1 MVTRPPRLDRPGPGA
16 GDGGWLP
23 AGRVGIDD
31 DRTAAIA
38 FNRFGDGRLRLE
50 LDDPVG
56 PDDLDAL
63 ERAAELLP
71 HLRVDDIRDAEAYR
85 DRHADEFELP
95 ARLPVWRFNQAS
107 EIEVAAPAGGRAVP
121 SRLGAIGVPVH
132 HVVTRG
138 DGDPEEELAVMAPAP
153 ALAERAAR
161 TAERAAGSIG
171 RVLGAVE
178 RRLVAVTRLDID
190 TLCAL
195 VLGLAMAGFI
205 GAFVWQTWANHER
218 FGSYG
223 FDLGIFD
230 QGTWLLSR
238 FDNPFVTVR
247 GLHLFG
253 DHASFILILVAPL
266 YWIWADPRLLL
277 LLQVVALAVPAVV
290 VYRIGAGRLGHP
302 GYGLAGAIA
311 YLLYP
316 AMQWAASWQFHPE
329 TLAAAFL
336 AGAVLAAEEH
346 RPRTMAAL
354 LGLAMLCKEDVGLVV
369 AGFGVMLWLGGRALW
384 GRRAIV
390 AGLAW
395 FVLAAFV
402 LVPRFNPNGSPHVSL
417 GYGIEGSGPLAI
429 LFALPELA
437 GRVVVTTF
445 SNAGLGYLALIL
457 FPLALL
463 PLAGWRMLLP
473 VVPPILLNLAS
484 VRGYQLKITFQ
495 YLATSAPF
503 LGIAAVTGLGAIAA
517 RRRAWAAPAALL
529 LIACAL
535 VADIKVGPAIWSD
548 TPALGPAPSQ
558 TATRQEAFALIPDDA
573 VVSAQYNFV
582 PHLAH
587 RRDIY
592 EFPNPFRAVNWGLLG
607 GQEHD
612 PADVDSVDY
621 VVVEPASVGEEDR
634 ATLRELQRSGAWRT
648 VLERDGLLLL
658 EHGAGP

>member
-1 MVTRPPRLDRPGPGA
+1 
-16 GDGGWLP
+16 
-23 AGRVGIDD
+23 
-31 DRTAAIA
+31 
-38 FNRFGDGRLRLE
+38 
-50 LDDPVG
+50 
-56 PDDLDAL
+56 
-63 ERAAELLP
+63 
-71 HLRVDDIRDAEAYR
+71 
-85 DRHADEFELP
+85 
-95 ARLPVWRFNQAS
+95 
-107 EIEVAAPAGGRAVP
+107 
-121 SRLGAIGVPVH
+121 
-132 HVVTRG
+132 
-138 DGDPEEELAVMAPAP
+138 
-153 ALAERAAR
+153 
-161 TAERAAGSIG
+161 
-171 RVLGAVE
+171 
-178 RRLVAVTRLDID
+178 
-190 TLCAL
+190 
-195 VLGLAMAGFI
+195 
-205 GAFVWQTWANHER
+205 
-218 FGSYG
+218 
-223 FDLGIFD
+223 
-230 QGTWLLSR
+230 
-238 FDNPFVTVR
+238 
-247 GLHLFG
+247 
-253 DHASFILILVAPL
+253 
-266 YWIWADPRLLL
+266 
-277 LLQVVALAVPAVV
+277 
-290 VYRIGAGRLGHP
+290 
-302 GYGLAGAIA
+302 
-311 YLLYP
+311 
-316 AMQWAASWQFHPE
+316 
-329 TLAAAFL
+329 
-336 AGAVLAAEEH
+336 
-346 RPRTMAAL
+346 
-354 LGLAMLCKEDVGLVV
+354 
-369 AGFGVMLWLGGRALW
+369 
-384 GRRAIV
+384 
-390 AGLAW
+390 
-395 FVLAAFV
+395 V